1 MTKINQIRQVLGA
14 EDLKDETTGIK
25 ELENKLVSL
34 KKDYRIEELEYQ
46 L

>member
-1 MTKINQIRQVLGA
+1 MTKIYQIRQVLVA